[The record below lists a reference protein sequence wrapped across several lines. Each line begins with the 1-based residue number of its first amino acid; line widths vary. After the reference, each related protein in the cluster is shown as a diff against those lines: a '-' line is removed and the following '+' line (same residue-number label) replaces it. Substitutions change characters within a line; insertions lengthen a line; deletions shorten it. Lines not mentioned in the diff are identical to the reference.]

1 MTARASLAAEIDDAE
16 LVARSLAGEDD
27 CFRVLVER
35 YQERAYWIAHGKVHN
50 PDDALEIAQ
59 EAFVRVHRA
68 LHRFDPSM
76 RFYTWFYQIVTNL
89 SIDALRRR
97 QKRASVSLD
106 DVAEATA
113 DSAQPTQELEHS
125 ELAVRVYAVLDQLP
139 EKYAEVLRMRDI
151 EGHDAKEISD
161 LTGVTH
167 ATVRWR
173 LHQARKLFREIWEE
187 KFGSYGDDHD
197 EL

>member
-1 MTARASLAAEIDDAE
+1 
-16 LVARSLAGEDD
+16 
-27 CFRVLVER
+27 
-35 YQERAYWIAHGKVHN
+35 
-50 PDDALEIAQ
+50 
-59 EAFVRVHRA
+59 
-68 LHRFDPSM
+68 M
-76 RFYTWFYQIVTNL
+76 RFGADRSERVFRWMT
-89 SIDALRRR
+89 SPRRR
-97 QKRASVSLD
+97 PP
-106 DVAEATA
+106 